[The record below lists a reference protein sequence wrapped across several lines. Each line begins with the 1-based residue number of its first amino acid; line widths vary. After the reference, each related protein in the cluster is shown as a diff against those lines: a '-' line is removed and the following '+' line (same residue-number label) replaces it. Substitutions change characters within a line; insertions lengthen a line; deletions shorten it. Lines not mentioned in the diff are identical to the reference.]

1 MCVATIIAKAAIACG
16 VPYIR
21 LGTECRFLAVF
32 PLCFLSD
39 APRADAKW
47 KRARGDQP
55 SLAGTALL
63 MRVPVQR
70 HLLQSVRLTAGK
82 RAGASYRRARP
93 SHRSIMVA
101 PGKCGVGMIRLFCT
115 EKKLEVFLFF
125 VAKAPHHV
133 GISRF
138 HRHSVRRT
146 GGPCAACALRSQRGR
161 HRAALRLHSFDRRP
175 RAGHRTNSVR
185 ACARRRMEFSSRREP
200 EAHASADDDRTCI
213 ALSPTDDR
221 VSEYRWRT
229 TARHR
234 AHVPTARTDRDNTA
248 NRQSPRADASD
259 QPSRRA
265 FAMSPEPPATDQPSY
280 A

>member
-1 MCVATIIAKAAIACG
+1 MRRPVHSSRDGMSVFGCIS
-16 VPYIR
+16 P
-21 LGTECRFLAVF
+21 LFLE
-32 PLCFLSD
+32 
-39 APRADAKW
+39 R
-47 KRARGDQP
+47 RTARGREMEACSRRSTEPSRNGIAHASASPTAPIAVGSTHGKKMRLAQVAVKRDGHADQ
-55 SLAGTALL
+55 SWLHQAGCGGGT
-63 MRVPVQR
+63 MR
-70 HLLQSVRLTAGK
+70 L
-82 RAGASYRRARP
+82 
-93 SHRSIMVA
+93 I
-101 PGKCGVGMIRLFCT
+101 CT
-115 EKKLEVFLFF
+115 PKKLKVFSFF

-133 GISRF
+133 GVPRF
-138 HRHSVRRT
+138 HRYSVRRT
-146 GGPCAACALRSQRGR
+146 GGLCTACALRSQRDR
-161 HRAALRLHSFDRRP
+161 HRAALRLHPFDRRP

-185 ACARRRMEFSSRREP
+185 ACARLRMEFSSRREP
-200 EAHASADDDRTCI
+200 DAHASADDDGTCI

-265 FAMSPEPPATDQPSY
+265 FAMSPEPRATGAVTESADGLCCVPGD